1 MSRAN
6 AISICLPWGWTG
18 RQDPVIPVP
27 AKLEDP
33 RFSFVFHPLPCSSSL
48 LPAWQMMVFLILPSV
63 CLCSAQHSS
72 KAAACHAP
80 TTRGEHEAP
89 FVVEQHS
96 EFEKSLKTDWKQKI
110 NVFFFFQLFIL
121 YLVARSAGL
130 SKGYITGQEE
140 RHLQS
145 PGLLTSSKAASPFVK
160 KEFLSVTEYF
170 SSKNG
175 ACLYLLANS
184 FHLRKNTTLI
194 CLCFIRYTPA

>member
-1 MSRAN
+1 M
-6 AISICLPWGWTG
+6 
-18 RQDPVIPVP
+18 
-27 AKLEDP
+27 
-33 RFSFVFHPLPCSSSL
+33 FF
-48 LPAWQMMVFLILPSV
+48 
-63 CLCSAQHSS
+63 
-72 KAAACHAP
+72 
-80 TTRGEHEAP
+80 
-89 FVVEQHS
+89 
-96 EFEKSLKTDWKQKI
+96 
-110 NVFFFFQLFIL
+110 FFFFQLFIL
-121 YLVARSAGL
+121 NLVARSAGL